1 MSVLLARNV
10 SRNRA
15 WSGLRAFEATYAP
28 HAVLEEHEHR
38 RPIFT
43 FVLRGEFD
51 ERAGGTT
58 RLCRRGDVIF
68 RAAHETH
75 SNVFSERGTASLN
88 VELDCETWDALAE
101 RGRLDGRVLRGE
113 LEWHALA
120 VWCEFHRDDH
130 ASALAMEE
138 AIAVLCSAAIAEAAR
153 SISAAARRLEAAAE
167 YIGDGL
173 RPLPGLVEVARVVG
187 VHPMHLAK
195 LFRRRFGY
203 SMGEYVRR
211 RRIAWACGEL
221 EDESQ
226 TVAAIALRAGFAD
239 HAHFTRTFRRLTHC
253 TPKEFRARMRS
264 LSRRGAASRH
274 EFCEARK

>member
-1 MSVLLARNV
+1 MSVPLARNV

-28 HAVLEEHEHR
+28 HAVLEEHEHK

-51 ERAGGTT
+51 ERAAGTT

-68 RAAHETH
+68 RAPQETH
-75 SNVFSERGTASLN
+75 SNVVGERGTASLN
-88 VELDCETWDALAE
+88 VELSCEAWDTLAE
-101 RGRLDGRVLRGE
+101 RGRLEGRVLSGD

-120 VWCEFHRDDH
+120 VWREFHRDDH

-138 AIAVLCSAAIAEAAR
+138 AIAALCSAAIAEADR
-153 SISAAARRLEAAAE
+153 SISLAARRLEAAAE

-173 RPLPGLVEVARVVG
+173 RPLPGLVEVAHVVG

-195 LFRRRFGY
+195 LFRRRFGF

-211 RRIAWACGEL
+211 RRVAWACGEL
-221 EDESQ
+221 MDRSQ
-226 TVAAIALRAGFAD
+226 TIAAIALRAGFAD
-239 HAHFTRTFRRLTHC
+239 HAHFTRTFRRLAHC
-253 TPKEFRARMRS
+253 TPREFRARMPS
-264 LSRRGAASRH
+264 LSR
-274 EFCEARK
+274 

>member
-51 ERAGGTT
+51 ERAAGMT
-58 RLCRRGDVIF
+58 RSCRRGDVIF
-68 RAAHETH
+68 RAPQETH
-75 SNVFSERGTASLN
+75 SNVVGERGTASLN
-88 VELDCETWDALAE
+88 VELNCETWDAFAE
-101 RGRLDGRVLRGE
+101 RGRLEGRVLRGD
-113 LEWHALA
+113 LEWHALT
-120 VWCEFHRDDH
+120 VWREFHRDDH

-138 AIAVLCSAAIAEAAR
+138 AIAVLCAAAIAEADR

-167 YIGDGL
+167 YLGDGL
-173 RPLPGLVEVARVVG
+173 GPRPGLVEVASVVS

-195 LFRRRFGY
+195 LFRRRFGC

-221 EDESQ
+221 VDESQ

-253 TPKEFRARMRS
+253 TPKEFRARLRP
-264 LSRRGAASRH
+264 LSRETVLGR
-274 EFCEARK
+274 

>member
-1 MSVLLARNV
+1 MSVPLARKV

-28 HAVLEEHEHR
+28 HAVLEEHEHK

-51 ERAGGTT
+51 ERAAGAT
-58 RLCRRGDVIF
+58 RLCRRGNVIF
-68 RAAHETH
+68 RAPQETH
-75 SNVFSERGTASLN
+75 SNVVGERGTASLN
-88 VELDCETWDALAE
+88 VELSCETWDALAE
-101 RGRLDGRVLRGE
+101 RGRLEGRVLSGD

-120 VWCEFHRDDH
+120 VWREFHRDDH

-138 AIAVLCSAAIAEAAR
+138 AIAALCSAAIAEADR
-153 SISAAARRLEAAAE
+153 SISLAARRLEAAVE

-211 RRIAWACGEL
+211 RRVAWACGEL
-221 EDESQ
+221 MDRSQ
-226 TVAAIALRAGFAD
+226 TIAAIALQAGFAD
-239 HAHFTRTFRRLTHC
+239 HAHFTRTFRRLTRC
-253 TPKEFRARMRS
+253 TPKEFRAGMRAC
-264 LSRRGAASRH
+264 R
-274 EFCEARK
+274 